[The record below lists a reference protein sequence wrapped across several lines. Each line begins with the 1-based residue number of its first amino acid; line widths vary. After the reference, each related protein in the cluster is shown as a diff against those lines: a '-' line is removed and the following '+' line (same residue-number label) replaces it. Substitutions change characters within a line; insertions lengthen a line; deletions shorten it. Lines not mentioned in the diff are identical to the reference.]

1 MKVIMEGIHGAE
13 GNREKLINISES
25 LDNDFV
31 SGVKKAE
38 FKKRRDSGSQYDF
51 QSKHIEA
58 TKWRMKTRCQE
69 MRWNNWVTHN
79 QKEKTWIILLNV
91 FIFADDLLAL
101 VFSEYI
107 KL

>member
-1 MKVIMEGIHGAE
+1 MEGIHGAE

-58 TKWRMKTRCQE
+58 TK
-69 MRWNNWVTHN
+69 
-79 QKEKTWIILLNV
+79 
-91 FIFADDLLAL
+91 
-101 VFSEYI
+101 
-107 KL
+107 

>member
-1 MKVIMEGIHGAE
+1 MKVIMAGINGPE

-25 LDNDFV
+25 LDNGFV

-58 TKWRMKTRCQE
+58 TK
-69 MRWNNWVTHN
+69 
-79 QKEKTWIILLNV
+79 
-91 FIFADDLLAL
+91 
-101 VFSEYI
+101 
-107 KL
+107 

>member
-1 MKVIMEGIHGAE
+1 MKVIMKGINGAE
-13 GNREKLINISES
+13 VNREKLINISES

-38 FKKRRDSGSQYDF
+38 FKKRRDSGSRYDF

-79 QKEKTWIILLNV
+79 QKEKTWVILLNV